1 MITFYKLFDVLNR
14 RHMTIGDL
22 QSAIGTSSTTMAK
35 LRKNGNV
42 SLVVIGKICDYL
54 ECQPGDIME
63 NEKSL

>member
-14 RHMTIGDL
+14 RHMTIGEL
-22 QSAIGTSSTTMAK
+22 QSAIGASSTTMAK

-42 SLVVIGKICDYL
+42 SLIVIGKICDYL